1 MYISKPTWR
10 LYLSSLVEK
19 LFCFV
24 APVAR
29 GYSLDKSSRSST
41 GGSRSKS
48 SSGGVSG
55 GVTEGGEHIKR
66 PMNAFMVWARAERRN
81 MLKACPDM
89 HNSSISKILGL
100 YMIM

>member
-1 MYISKPTWR
+1 MKS
-10 LYLSSLVEK
+10 SSLSCVV
-19 LFCFV
+19 F
-24 APVAR
+24 AGAAAR

-48 SSGGVSG
+48 SSGGLTE
-55 GVTEGGEHIKR
+55 GVTEGGVHIKR

-100 YMIM
+100 